1 MRLRLS
7 VARYFIAKAKT
18 KLKWNENDNE
28 KKRKEKKKKW
38 EMFAE
43 FMHGAW

>member
-28 KKRKEKKKKW
+28 KKRKKKW

>member
-28 KKRKEKKKKW
+28 KKRKEKKW